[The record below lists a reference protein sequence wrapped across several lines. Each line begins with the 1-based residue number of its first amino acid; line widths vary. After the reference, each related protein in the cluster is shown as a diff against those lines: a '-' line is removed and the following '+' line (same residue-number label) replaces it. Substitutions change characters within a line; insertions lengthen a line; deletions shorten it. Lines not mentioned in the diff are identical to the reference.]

1 MEGGRHGVLVVSVLY
16 SGSSGLKNE
25 EVNFLFL
32 FYLPWR
38 QVISK
43 HKAVLVKFDK
53 QYAYGEKED
62 EFKKFAEKSSSQPD
76 LLVAEVGVSGTQTNH
91 KLNYSLFISFQWYY
105 HF

>member
-1 MEGGRHGVLVVSVLY
+1 M
-16 SGSSGLKNE
+16 
-25 EVNFLFL
+25 
-32 FYLPWR
+32 
-38 QVISK
+38 
-43 HKAVLVKFDK
+43 LVKFDK

-91 KLNYSLFISFQWYY
+91 KLNYLLFISFQWYY

>member
-1 MEGGRHGVLVVSVLY
+1 MNIVWKSKFY
-16 SGSSGLKNE
+16 
-25 EVNFLFL
+25 FLFN
-32 FYLPWR
+32 FSSR
-38 QVISK
+38 QVIGK

-91 KLNYSLFISFQWYY
+91 KFNYSFFINFLWYFLF
-105 HF
+105 

>member
-1 MEGGRHGVLVVSVLY
+1 MVSVLY
-16 SGSSGLKNE
+16 SGSTCSGLKNE

-62 EFKKFAEKSSSQPD
+62 EFKEFAEKSSSQPD